1 MEVGLLVI
9 EMLKNVAT
17 CKFHVLAYPPGK
29 TTTTEPPLPQRAT
42 TAWVGAS
49 SRKEVREVVK
59 EMAACCQKKEATL
72 MEKGH
77 GKNSESQVSKC
88 PPQQNVPLF

>member
-1 MEVGLLVI
+1 
-9 EMLKNVAT
+9 MLQLASFIV
-17 CKFHVLAYPPGK
+17 AYPTGK

-59 EMAACCQKKEATL
+59 EMAAYCQKKEATL

-88 PPQQNVPLF
+88 PPNKTCHSFDSCKRGDKE